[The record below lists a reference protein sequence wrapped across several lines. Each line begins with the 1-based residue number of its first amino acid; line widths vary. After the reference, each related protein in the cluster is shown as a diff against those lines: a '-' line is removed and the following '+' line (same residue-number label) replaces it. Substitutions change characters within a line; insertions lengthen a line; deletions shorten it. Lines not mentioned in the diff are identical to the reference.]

1 MKKLLAA
8 VAVLALIATPA
19 LAKNKHNYWHGN
31 KHNYWH
37 GNHNYW
43 GGGVY
48 YNSPNFW
55 GGGFYGNGGNYWG
68 GGNYYNYNSNP
79 YVSNCHYE
87 LAPRCVQGLGCES
100 VEVYVCN

>member
-8 VAVLALIATPA
+8 VAALALIATPA
-19 LAKNKHNYWHGN
+19 LAKNNHNYWHGK

-43 GGGVY
+43 GGGIY
-48 YNSPNFW
+48 YNSPNW
-55 GGGFYGNGGNYWG
+55 GGGFYGGSGYNYNY
-68 GGNYYNYNSNP
+68 NYYNYNYRP

-87 LAPRCVQGLGCES
+87 LAPRCVQGIGCDN
-100 VEVYVCN
+100 VEIYVCD